1 MAEPLD
7 LEKLRRAVAPHFG
20 GAEMTLEP
28 IPTGKFNTG
37 FYLSGAPGEFV
48 LRVAPPDDAG
58 LLFYERRMM
67 RQEPE
72 IHQLLREETSVPAA
86 EVVAFDFSR
95 QRLPRDLIIMRRLPG
110 QAASSAELS
119 REQLA
124 GLHRQIGKA
133 LRQIHR
139 ITRTPYGYLGAHRP
153 MKPQDTWRAAFQIMW
168 KKLLGDLAR
177 SGSYSREETALMR
190 RALDK
195 HLEVF
200 DYARPAALLHM
211 DVWGQNVLCDA
222 EGRLT
227 GLVDFDRAL
236 WGDPEIEF
244 AVLDYCG
251 VSTPEFFSGYG
262 AARPTDAE
270 ARLRWVFYYLYEVQ
284 KYVVIERLR
293 RNNPARADGYKRQ
306 AFTLLGRALG
316 GAERGGTR

>member
-1 MAEPLD
+1 
-7 LEKLRRAVAPHFG
+7 
-20 GAEMTLEP
+20 
-28 IPTGKFNTG
+28 
-37 FYLSGAPGEFV
+37 
-48 LRVAPPDDAG
+48 
-58 LLFYERRMM
+58 M

-72 IHQLLREETSVPAA
+72 LHQLVREETSVPAA

-139 ITRTPYGYLGAHRP
+139 ITRKPYGYLGAHRP

-200 DYARPAALLHM
+200 DYAGPAALLHM

-251 VSTPEFFSGYG
+251 VSTPEFWAGYG
-262 AARPTDAE
+262 AARPDGAE
-270 ARLRWVFYYLYEVQ
+270 ARLRWAFYYLYEVQ

-316 GAERGGTR
+316 GAGA